1 MRKRKKIDSSTIVLS
16 SIIVVFTI
24 IIFLSLPVFFNYK
37 SIQNEIENKFFSDF
51 KINLK
56 ILDNISFRVLPRPH
70 LLIKKANLDF
80 NFEDEKSAIAEVENL
95 KLFIPSNK
103 IYSKKNI
110 IITEAKF
117 QNINLNLK
125 ISDIKDI
132 RNHLYYKINKPINIS
147 NIKIFLNDNKNNVIL
162 IAPIKKVIYQINE
175 NFSAKELKLKGS
187 IFDIEFKS
195 NWKRNYSEP
204 ESSLNELNFKNPDIY
219 IKNLFKYKN
228 KKEFNGSSSIDFLNE
243 NISFNYNYKNSII
256 EIYSPEKKNNQK
268 IKFNLNI
275 ELNPFY
281 LDGEIIFE
289 EKKISFITDYI
300 LNSISNADKKIL
312 ENLNGELKLSLSNI
326 DSKILSNGKISLF
339 INEGQIKALNSF
351 FEMDK
356 IGIIKSSYNYLIKD
370 GELFFETKNVL
381 KINNHKELARKFQLN
396 FKKVKNIDK
405 VYFDFIRNVD
415 TGDMFLSNIFFNDKN
430 SENLL
435 EEIIKTN
442 NMLVLKSTLRDILN

>member
-80 NFEDEKSAIAEVENL
+80 NLEDEKSAIAEVENL

-110 IITEAKF
+110 IITDIKF

-162 IAPIKKVIYQINE
+162 IAPIKKVNYQINE
-175 NFSAKELKLKGS
+175 NFSAKEFNLKGS

-195 NWKRNYSEP
+195 SWKRNYSEP
-204 ESSLNELNFKNPDIY
+204 KSSLNELNLKNPNIY
-219 IKNLFKYKN
+219 IKNLFNYEN
-228 KKEFNGSSSIDFLNE
+228 KKEFEGSSSIDFLNE
-243 NISFNYNYKNSII
+243 NISFNYNYKDSVIKINS
-256 EIYSPEKKNNQK
+256 PKKKNNQK
-268 IKFNLNI
+268 IKFNSII
-275 ELNPFY
+275 ELDPFY

-289 EKKISFITDYI
+289 EKKVSFITDFI
-300 LNSISNADKKIL
+300 LNSISNADKKL
-312 ENLNGELKLSLSNI
+312 LKNLNGELKLSLSNL
-326 DSKILSNGKISLF
+326 DSKILSKGKISLL
-339 INEGQIKALNSF
+339 INEGQIKVVNSF
-351 FEMDK
+351 FEMNK
-356 IGIIKSSYNYLIKD
+356 IGIIKSSYKYLIKE

-381 KINNHKELARKFQLN
+381 NINNHKELARKFQLN

-405 VYFDFIRNVD
+405 VYFDFIRNID

-430 SENLL
+430 SQNLL

>member
-1 MRKRKKIDSSTIVLS
+1 MRKRKKIDSPTIILS

-80 NFEDEKSAIAEVENL
+80 NLKDETSAIAEVENL

-110 IITEAKF
+110 IITDIKF

-162 IAPIKKVIYQINE
+162 IAPIKKVNYQINE
-175 NFSAKELKLKGS
+175 NFSAKELQLKGT

-195 NWKRNYSEP
+195 NWKRNYNQP
-204 ESSLNELNFKNPDIY
+204 KSSLNEIRLKNPNIY
-219 IKNLFKYKN
+219 IKNLFKYEN
-228 KKEFNGSSSIDFLNE
+228 EKEFKGGSSIDFLNE
-243 NISFNYNYKNSII
+243 NISFNYNFKDFII
-256 EIYSPEKKNNQK
+256 KISSPEKKNNQK
-268 IKFNLNI
+268 IKLNSII

-289 EKKISFITDYI
+289 EKKVSFMTDYI
-300 LNSISNADKKIL
+300 LNSILNSDKKFL
-312 ENLNGELKLSLSNI
+312 ENLNGELKLSLSNL
-326 DSKILSNGKISLF
+326 DNKILSNGKISLL
-339 INEGQIKALNSF
+339 INEGQIKVLNSF
-351 FEMDK
+351 FDMDK
-356 IGIIKSSYNYLIKD
+356 IGIIKSSYNYLVKE

-381 KINNHKELARKFQLN
+381 NVNNQKELARKFQLN
-396 FKKVKNIDK
+396 LKKVKNINK
-405 VYFDFIRNVD
+405 VYFDFARNID
-415 TGDMFLSNIFFNDKN
+415 TGDMFLSNIFINDKN
-430 SENLL
+430 SQNLL

-442 NMLVLKSTLRDILN
+442 NMLVLKSTLRDILP

>member
-24 IIFLSLPVFFNYK
+24 IIFLSLPVLFNYK

-56 ILDNISFRVLPRPH
+56 IIDDVSFRVLPRPH

-80 NFEDEKSAIAEVENL
+80 NLEDEKSAIAEAENL

-110 IITEAKF
+110 IITDVKF

-132 RNHLYYKINKPINIS
+132 RNHLYYKVNKPINIS

-162 IAPIKKVIYQINE
+162 IAPIKRVNYQINE
-175 NFSAKELKLKGS
+175 NFSAKEFKLKGS

-195 NWKRNYSEP
+195 NWKRNYNEP
-204 ESSLNELNFKNPDIY
+204 KSSLNEINFKNPNIY
-219 IKNLFKYKN
+219 IKNLFEYEN
-228 KKEFNGSSSIDFLNE
+228 KKEFKGSSSIDFLNE
-243 NISFNYNYKNSII
+243 NISLNYNYKDSII
-256 EIYSPEKKNNQK
+256 KINSPEKKNNQK
-268 IKFNLNI
+268 IKLNSI
-275 ELNPFY
+275 VELNPFY
-281 LDGEIIFE
+281 LDGEITFE
-289 EKKISFITDYI
+289 EKKISFVTDFI
-300 LNSISNADKKIL
+300 LNAISNADKKLL
-312 ENLNGELKLSLSNI
+312 ENLNGELRLSLLNL
-326 DSKILSNGKISLF
+326 DSKILSNGKISLV
-339 INEGQIKALNSF
+339 INEGQIKALDSF

-356 IGIIKSSYNYLIKD
+356 IGIIKSSYNYLIKE
-370 GELFFETKNVL
+370 GELFFETKNIFN
-381 KINNHKELARKFQLN
+381 INNHKELARKFQLN
-396 FKKVKNIDK
+396 FKKVKNIDR
-405 VYFDFIRNVD
+405 VYFDFIRNID
-415 TGDMFLSNIFFNDKN
+415 TGDMFLTNIFINDKN

>member
-24 IIFLSLPVFFNYK
+24 IIFLSLPVLFNYK
-37 SIQNEIENKFFSDF
+37 SIQNEIENRFFSDF

-70 LLIKKANLDF
+70 LLIQKANLDF
-80 NFEDEKSAIAEVENL
+80 NLEDEDSSIAEVENL

-110 IITEAKF
+110 IITDIKF

-125 ISDIKDI
+125 INDIKDI

-147 NIKIFLNDNKNNVIL
+147 NVKIFLNDNKNNVIL
-162 IAPIKKVIYQINE
+162 IAPIKNVNYQINE
-175 NFSAKELKLKGS
+175 NFSAKEFKLKGS

-195 NWKRNYSEP
+195 NWKRDYREP
-204 ESSLNELNFKNPDIY
+204 KRSLNELNFKNPNIY
-219 IKNLFKYKN
+219 IKNLFKYEN
-228 KKEFNGSSSIDFLNE
+228 KKEFKGISSIDFLNE
-243 NISFNYNYKNSII
+243 NISFNYHYKDSII
-256 EIYSPEKKNNQK
+256 KINSPEKKNNQK
-268 IKFNLNI
+268 IKFNSII

-281 LDGEIIFE
+281 LDGEITFE
-289 EKKISFITDYI
+289 EKKISFVTDYI
-300 LNSISNADKKIL
+300 LNSISNADEKLL
-312 ENLNGELKLSLSNI
+312 ENLNGELKLSLSNL
-326 DSKILSNGKISLF
+326 DSKILNNGKISLL
-339 INEGQIKALNSF
+339 INEGQIKVVETF

-356 IGIIKSSYNYLIKD
+356 IGIIKSSYNYIIKE

-381 KINNHKELARKFQLN
+381 NINNHKELARKFQLN
-396 FKKVKNIDK
+396 FKKVKNINK
-405 VYFDFIRNVD
+405 VYFDFFRNID

-430 SENLL
+430 SQNLL

>member
-24 IIFLSLPVFFNYK
+24 IIFLSLPVLFNYK

-56 ILDNISFRVLPRPH
+56 ILDDISFRVLPRPH

-80 NFEDEKSAIAEVENL
+80 NLEDKKSTIAEVENL
-95 KLFIPSNK
+95 KLFIPSNN
-103 IYSKKNI
+103 IYSRKNI
-110 IITEAKF
+110 IITDIKF

-132 RNHLYYKINKPINIS
+132 RNHLYFKINKPINIS
-147 NIKIFLNDNKNNVIL
+147 NIKIFLNDSKNNVIL

-175 NFSAKELKLKGS
+175 NFSAKEFKLKGS
-187 IFDIEFKS
+187 IFDIDFKS
-195 NWKRNYSEP
+195 NWKRNYNEP
-204 ESSLNELNFKNPDIY
+204 KSSLNELNFKSPNIY

-228 KKEFNGSSSIDFLNE
+228 NKEFNGSSSIDFLNE
-243 NISFNYNYKNSII
+243 NISFNYYYKDAIIKINS
-256 EIYSPEKKNNQK
+256 PDKKNNQK
-268 IKFNLNI
+268 IKLNSVI

-281 LDGEIIFE
+281 LNGEIIFE

-300 LNSISNADKKIL
+300 LNSIFNTDKKLL
-312 ENLNGELKLSLSNI
+312 ENLNGELKLSLSNL
-326 DSKILSNGKISLF
+326 DSKILSNGKISLL
-339 INEGQIKALNSF
+339 INEGQIKTSNSF
-351 FEMDK
+351 FEMNK
-356 IGIIKSSYNYLIKD
+356 VGIIKSSYNYQIKE

-381 KINNHKELARKFQLN
+381 NINNHKELARKFQLN

-405 VYFDFIRNVD
+405 IYFEFIRNID
-415 TGDMFLSNIFFNDKN
+415 TGDMFLTNIFINDKN
-430 SENLL
+430 SQNLL

>member
-1 MRKRKKIDSSTIVLS
+1 MRKRKKIDSPTIILST
-16 SIIVVFTI
+16 IIVVFTI

-80 NFEDEKSAIAEVENL
+80 NLEDEKSAIAEVENL

-110 IITEAKF
+110 IITDIKF

-195 NWKRNYSEP
+195 NWKRNYNEP
-204 ESSLNELNFKNPDIY
+204 KSSLNELNLKNPNIY
-219 IKNLFKYKN
+219 IKNLFKYEN

-243 NISFNYNYKNSII
+243 NITFNYNYKDSII
-256 EIYSPEKKNNQK
+256 KINSPEKKNNQK
-268 IKFNLNI
+268 IKFNSII

-289 EKKISFITDYI
+289 EKKISFFTDYI
-300 LNSISNADKKIL
+300 LNSISNTDKKLL
-312 ENLNGELKLSLSNI
+312 ENLNGELKLSLSNLN
-326 DSKILSNGKISLF
+326 SKILSSGKISLL
-339 INEGQIKALNSF
+339 INEGQIKAVNSF
-351 FEMDK
+351 LEMNK
-356 IGIIKSSYNYLIKD
+356 IGIIKSSYNYQIKE

-381 KINNHKELARKFQLN
+381 KINNHKELARKFQLSFN
-396 FKKVKNIDK
+396 KVKNIDK
-405 VYFDFIRNVD
+405 VYFDFVRNID

-430 SENLL
+430 SQNLL
-435 EEIIKTN
+435 EELIKTN

>member
-1 MRKRKKIDSSTIVLS
+1 MRKRKKIDSPTIILS

-80 NFEDEKSAIAEVENL
+80 NIEDEKSAIAKVQNL

-110 IITEAKF
+110 IITDIMF

-147 NIKIFLNDNKNNVIL
+147 NIKIFLNDSKNNVIL
-162 IAPIKKVIYQINE
+162 IAPIKKVNYQINE
-175 NFSAKELKLKGS
+175 NFSAKELQLKGT

-195 NWKRNYSEP
+195 SWKKNYNEP
-204 ESSLNELNFKNPDIY
+204 KSSLNEIRLKNPNIY
-219 IKNLFKYKN
+219 IKNIFKYEN
-228 KKEFNGSSSIDFLNE
+228 KKEFKGNSSIDFLNE
-243 NISFNYNYKNSII
+243 NISFNYNYKDSTIKINS
-256 EIYSPEKKNNQK
+256 PKKKNKQK
-268 IKFNLNI
+268 IKFSSI
-275 ELNPFY
+275 VELNPFY
-281 LDGEIIFE
+281 FDGEIIFE

-300 LNSISNADKKIL
+300 LNSILNIDKKLL
-312 ENLNGELKLSLSNI
+312 ENLNGELKLSLSNL
-326 DSKILSNGKISLF
+326 DSKILSNGKISLL
-339 INEGQIKALNSF
+339 INEGQIKALKSF

-356 IGIIKSSYNYLIKD
+356 IGIIKSSYNYMIKE

-381 KINNHKELARKFQLN
+381 SINDHKELAKKFQLN
-396 FKKVKNIDK
+396 LKKVKNIDK
-405 VYFDFIRNVD
+405 VYFDFVRNID
-415 TGDMFLSNIFFNDKN
+415 TGDMFLLNIFINDKN
-430 SENLL
+430 SQNLL

>member
-24 IIFLSLPVFFNYK
+24 IIFLSLPVLFNYK

-56 ILDNISFRVLPRPH
+56 ILDDISFRVLPRPH

-80 NFEDEKSAIAEVENL
+80 NLEDKKSAIAEVENL

-110 IITEAKF
+110 VITDIKF
-117 QNINLNLK
+117 QDINLNLK
-125 ISDIKDI
+125 LSDINDI

-147 NIKIFLNDNKNNVIL
+147 NIKIFLNDNKDNTIL
-162 IAPIKKVIYQINE
+162 IAPIKKVNYQLNK

-195 NWKRNYSEP
+195 NWKRNYSDP
-204 ESSLNELNFKNPDIY
+204 KTSLNELNFKNPNIFV
-219 IKNLFKYKN
+219 KNLFTYEN
-228 KKEFNGSSSIDFLNE
+228 KKEFKGSSSIDFLNE
-243 NISFNYNYKNSII
+243 NISFSYSYKDSII
-256 EIYSPEKKNNQK
+256 IISSPEKKNNQK
-268 IKFNLNI
+268 IKFNSI
-275 ELNPFY
+275 VELNPFY

-289 EKKISFITDYI
+289 EKKVSFITDYI
-300 LNSISNADKKIL
+300 LNSISNVDKKLL
-312 ENLNGELKLSLSNI
+312 ENLNGELKLSLSNL
-326 DSKILSNGKISLF
+326 DSKIISNGKISLL
-339 INEGQIKALNSF
+339 INEGQIKTLNSF
-351 FEMDK
+351 FEMNK
-356 IGIIKSSYNYLIKD
+356 IGIIKSSYNYQIKD

-381 KINNHKELARKFQLN
+381 NINNHKELARKFQLN
-396 FKKVKNIDK
+396 FKKVKNIEK
-405 VYFDFIRNVD
+405 VYFDFVRNID

-430 SENLL
+430 SRNLL
-435 EEIIKTN
+435 EEIIQTN

>member
-1 MRKRKKIDSSTIVLS
+1 MRKRKKIDSPTIILS

-80 NFEDEKSAIAEVENL
+80 NLKNEKSAIAEVENL

-110 IITEAKF
+110 VITDIKF

-162 IAPIKKVIYQINE
+162 IAPIKKVNYQINE
-175 NFSAKELKLKGS
+175 NFSAKEFKLKGS

-204 ESSLNELNFKNPDIY
+204 KSSLNELNLKNPNIY
-219 IKNLFKYKN
+219 IKNLFKYEN
-228 KKEFNGSSSIDFLNE
+228 KKVFKGSSSIDFLNE
-243 NISFNYNYKNSII
+243 NISFNYNYKDHII
-256 EIYSPEKKNNQK
+256 KINSPEKKNNQK
-268 IKFNLNI
+268 IKFNSI
-275 ELNPFY
+275 VELNPFY

-289 EKKISFITDYI
+289 EKKVSFITDYI
-300 LNSISNADKKIL
+300 LNSISNVDKKL
-312 ENLNGELKLSLSNI
+312 LKNLNGELKLSLSNL
-326 DSKILSNGKISLF
+326 DSKILSNGKISLL
-339 INEGQIKALNSF
+339 INEGQIKVANSF
-351 FEMDK
+351 FEMNK
-356 IGIIKSSYNYLIKD
+356 IGIIKSSYNYQIKE

-381 KINNHKELARKFQLN
+381 NINNHKELARKFQLN

-405 VYFDFIRNVD
+405 IYFDFIRNID

-430 SENLL
+430 SQNLL

>member
-1 MRKRKKIDSSTIVLS
+1 MRKRKKIDSPTIILS

-95 KLFIPSNK
+95 QLFIPSNK

-110 IITEAKF
+110 IITDAKF

-125 ISDIKDI
+125 ISDVKDI
-132 RNHLYYKINKPINIS
+132 RNHLYYKINKPIIIS

-162 IAPIKKVIYQINE
+162 IAPIKKVIYKINE
-175 NFSAKELKLKGS
+175 NFSAKKLQLKGS

-195 NWKRNYSEP
+195 NWERNYNEP
-204 ESSLNELNFKNPDIY
+204 KSSLNELNFKNPNIY
-219 IKNLFKYKN
+219 IKNLFKYN
-228 KKEFNGSSSIDFLNE
+228 NEKEFKGSSSIDFLNE
-243 NISFNYNYKNSII
+243 NISLNYNYKDSII
-256 EIYSPEKKNNQK
+256 KINSPEKKNNQK
-268 IKFNLNI
+268 VKFNSI
-275 ELNPFY
+275 VELNPFY

-289 EKKISFITDYI
+289 EKKVSFITDYI
-300 LNSISNADKKIL
+300 LNSIFNADKKLL
-312 ENLNGELKLSLSNI
+312 ENLNGELKLSLSNL
-326 DSKILSNGKISLF
+326 DSKILSNGKISLL
-339 INEGQIKALNSF
+339 INEGQIKVLNSF

-356 IGIIKSSYNYLIKD
+356 IGIIKSSYNYLIKE

-381 KINNHKELARKFQLN
+381 NVNNQKELARKFQLN
-396 FKKVKNIDK
+396 LNKVKNINK
-405 VYFDFIRNVD
+405 VYFDFVRNID
-415 TGDMFLSNIFFNDKN
+415 TGDMFLSNIFINDKN
-430 SENLL
+430 SQNLL

-442 NMLVLKSTLRDILN
+442 NMLVLKSTLRNILP

>member
-80 NFEDEKSAIAEVENL
+80 NLEDEKSSIAEVENL

-110 IITEAKF
+110 NITDAKF

-162 IAPIKKVIYQINE
+162 IAPIKKVNYQINE
-175 NFSAKELKLKGS
+175 NFSAKEFKIKGS

-195 NWKRNYSEP
+195 YWKRNYSEP
-204 ESSLNELNFKNPDIY
+204 KSSLHELNLKNPNIY
-219 IKNLFKYKN
+219 IKNLFEFEN
-228 KKEFNGSSSIDFLNE
+228 KKKFKGSSSIDFLNE
-243 NISFNYNYKNSII
+243 NISFNYNYKDSII
-256 EIYSPEKKNNQK
+256 KINSPEKKNNQK
-268 IKFNLNI
+268 IKFNSI
-275 ELNPFY
+275 VEVNPFY

-289 EKKISFITDYI
+289 EKKVSFITDYI
-300 LNSISNADKKIL
+300 LNSISNVDKKLL
-312 ENLNGELKLSLSNI
+312 ENLNGELKLSLSNL
-326 DSKILSNGKISLF
+326 DSKILSNGKISLL
-339 INEGQIKALNSF
+339 INEGQIKTLNSF
-351 FEMDK
+351 FEMNK
-356 IGIIKSSYNYLIKD
+356 IGIIKSSYNYQFKE

-381 KINNHKELARKFQLN
+381 NINNHKELARKFQLN

-405 VYFDFIRNVD
+405 IYFDFIRNID

-430 SENLL
+430 SQNLL

-442 NMLVLKSTLRDILN
+442 NMLVLKSTLRDVLN

>member
-24 IIFLSLPVFFNYK
+24 IIFLSLPVLFNYK
-37 SIQNEIENKFFSDF
+37 SMQNEIENKFFSDF

-70 LLIKKANLDF
+70 LLIQKANLDF
-80 NFEDEKSAIAEVENL
+80 NLEDEDSSIAEVENL

-110 IITEAKF
+110 IITDIKF
-117 QNINLNLK
+117 QNVNLNLK
-125 ISDIKDI
+125 ISDINDI

-162 IAPIKKVIYQINE
+162 IAPIKKVNYQINE
-175 NFSAKELKLKGS
+175 NFSAKEFKIKGS

-204 ESSLNELNFKNPDIY
+204 KSSLNELNLKNPNIY
-219 IKNLFKYKN
+219 IKNSFKYEN
-228 KKEFNGSSSIDFLNE
+228 KKEFKGSRSIDFLNE
-243 NISFNYNYKNSII
+243 NISFNYNYKDSII
-256 EIYSPEKKNNQK
+256 KINSPEKKNNQK
-268 IKFNLNI
+268 IKFNSI
-275 ELNPFY
+275 VELDPFY

-289 EKKISFITDYI
+289 EKKVSFITDYI
-300 LNSISNADKKIL
+300 LNLISNVDKKLL
-312 ENLNGELKLSLSNI
+312 ENLNGELKLSLSNL
-326 DSKILSNGKISLF
+326 DSKILSNGKISLL
-339 INEGQIKALNSF
+339 INEGQIKTLNSF
-351 FEMDK
+351 FEMNK
-356 IGIIKSSYNYLIKD
+356 IGIIKSSYNYQIKE

-381 KINNHKELARKFQLN
+381 NINNHKELARKFQLN

-405 VYFDFIRNVD
+405 VYFDFTRNID

-430 SENLL
+430 SQNLL
-435 EEIIKTN
+435 EEIVKTN
-442 NMLVLKSTLRDILN
+442 NMLVLKSALRDILN

>member
-80 NFEDEKSAIAEVENL
+80 NLENEKSAIAEVENL

-110 IITEAKF
+110 VITDIKF
-117 QNINLNLK
+117 QNINLNLN
-125 ISDIKDI
+125 ISDIRDI

-147 NIKIFLNDNKNNVIL
+147 NIKIFLTDNKNDVIL
-162 IAPIKKVIYQINE
+162 IAPIKRVNYQINE
-175 NFSAKELKLKGS
+175 NFSAKEFKLKGS

-195 NWKRNYSEP
+195 NWRRNYSDP
-204 ESSLNELNFKNPDIY
+204 KSSLNELNFRKPSIY
-219 IKNLFKYKN
+219 IKNLFKYEN
-228 KKEFNGSSSIDFLNE
+228 ESEFKGSSSIDFLNE
-243 NISFNYNYKNSII
+243 NISFSYNYKNSTITI
-256 EIYSPEKKNNQK
+256 NSPEKKNNQK
-268 IKFNLNI
+268 IKFNSTI
-275 ELNPFY
+275 ELDPFY

-289 EKKISFITDYI
+289 EKKVSFITDYI
-300 LNSISNADKKIL
+300 LNSIYNADKKLL
-312 ENLNGELKLSLSNI
+312 ENLNGELKLSLSNL
-326 DSKILSNGKISLF
+326 DSKLLSNGKISLF
-339 INEGQIKALNSF
+339 LNEGQIKTVNAF

-356 IGIIKSSYNYLIKD
+356 VGIIKSSYNYLIKE

-381 KINNHKELARKFQLN
+381 NVNNQKELARKFQLN
-396 FKKVKNIDK
+396 FKKVKNINR
-405 VYFDFIRNVD
+405 VYFDFIKNID
-415 TGDMFLSNIFFNDKN
+415 TGDMFLSNIFINDKN
-430 SENLL
+430 SQNLL
-435 EEIIKTN
+435 EELIKTN

>member
-24 IIFLSLPVFFNYK
+24 IIFLSLPVLFNYK

-56 ILDNISFRVLPRPH
+56 ILDDISFRVLPRPH

-80 NFEDEKSAIAEVENL
+80 NLEDEKSTIAEVENL
-95 KLFIPSNK
+95 KLFIPSNN
-103 IYSKKNI
+103 IYSRKNI
-110 IITEAKF
+110 VITDINF

-147 NIKIFLNDNKNNVIL
+147 KIKIFLNDNKNNVIL

-195 NWKRNYSEP
+195 IWKRNYNEP
-204 ESSLNELNFKNPDIY
+204 KSSLNELNFKNPNIY
-219 IKNLFKYKN
+219 IKNLFKYEN

-243 NISFNYNYKNSII
+243 NISFNYNYKDSVIKIN
-256 EIYSPEKKNNQK
+256 SPEKKNNQK
-268 IKFNLNI
+268 IKFNSII

-300 LNSISNADKKIL
+300 LNSISNADKQLL
-312 ENLNGELKLSLSNI
+312 ENLNGKLKLSFSNL
-326 DSKILSNGKISLF
+326 DSKILGDGKISLF
-339 INEGQIKALNSF
+339 INEGKIKTSNSF
-351 FEMDK
+351 FEMNK
-356 IGIIKSSYNYLIKD
+356 VGIIKSSYNYQIKE

-381 KINNHKELARKFQLN
+381 NINNHKELARKFQLN

-405 VYFDFIRNVD
+405 IYFELIRNID
-415 TGDMFLSNIFFNDKN
+415 TGDMFLTNIFINDKN
-430 SENLL
+430 SQNLL